1 MFKKILI
8 TITIYIFGVN
18 SCFIKNYVD
27 NSKGLFSYNGNVYD
41 MSNFIHPKGVNINK
55 LIGNDLSDFV
65 NSKKLSF
72 HFSKNKFYSDLKNI
86 LVGEICDNSTNIPVT
101 NYTTTTTNI
110 PVTNYTT
117 TTTNM
122 PVTNY
127 KTTTFTN
134 IPISDTNTT
143 TKMNTQFSTIY
154 IEPVTTISSE
164 TTTDE
169 SPFIDHSIINKPN
182 IILILSSLLAVY
194 IL

>member
-101 NYTTTTTNI
+101 NYTTTTTN
-110 PVTNYTT
+110 
-117 TTTNM
+117 M